1 MSPQHIADGRD
12 VFARRYEYDDE
23 AVIALDLGVEASD
36 ASVDVVDG
44 TAIVVVETPE
54 GERQEEFDLPNEQAR
69 AFIRNGV
76 LTIEVNA

>member
-1 MSPQHIADGRD
+1 MTQQHTADGED
-12 VFARRYEYDDE
+12 VFARRYEYDNE
-23 AVIALDLGVEASD
+23 TVIAADLGIGGD

-44 TAIVVVETPE
+44 TAIVVIETPE
-54 GERQEEFDLPNEQAR
+54 HTRQEEFDVPGEGAQ